1 MLTGK
6 LATLVILATL
16 LAVVGAWGVARHY
29 RAAMQRLMSAPP
41 ADSPL
46 MPPPVAAPVALPVA
60 TVTLDD
66 NRRAYRRL
74 ITLFA
79 SISLLMSLTHALT
92 LEQLSGSARI
102 NWETVAIL
110 TLVMAWPIVLVLGV
124 IERWSRRRVAL
135 LLAAWFVGAVLLIA
149 WRTSEAVA
157 LSGIVAWMSFAIGIP
172 LLLVSAVCLGNATR
186 AIAPWLLPLFVL
198 LAGAA
203 QLGLDALSAM
213 IDSGT
218 GGGAL
223 RSAAEAFGHWG
234 VILFFALAPMLLAWW
249 PAKQLGHWLATAYAK
264 QRFSE
269 LFYLF
274 TAVWVLSLIT
284 PALGAA
290 SESWRGAL
298 ATFFLPLA
306 WIPFSYPLL
315 RAVAPVVPRQKRAP
329 TLLVLRVFQKDASI
343 QNLFDRVI
351 ERWRLTGNTVL
362 IAGTD
367 LTERTIDAED
377 IFTFIDGRLA
387 ERFIY
392 HPDEIEAKLSQF
404 ELEPDIEGRYRVN
417 ECYCHDSTWQQAL
430 DRLIAISDVVLMDL
444 RGFRK
449 KNKGCLYEL
458 GVLAAAPAIGRVVI
472 LANPGGDRDKA
483 EAAAA
488 AAPEGRFIWIDIE
501 PNETIAPEQVLAA
514 LLHSAP

>member
-6 LATLVILATL
+6 LATLILLATL
-16 LAVVGAWGVARHY
+16 LAVVGAWGVARRY
-29 RAAMQRLMSAPP
+29 RAAMQHLMSAPP
-41 ADSPL
+41 ENPAVIPA
-46 MPPPVAAPVALPVA
+46 PTAAPAARPVA
-60 TVTLDD
+60 TITLDD

-74 ITLFA
+74 ITIFA
-79 SISLLMSLTHALT
+79 SLSLLMSFTHALT
-92 LEQLSGSARI
+92 LEQLSGGAHI
-102 NWETVAIL
+102 NWETLTIL

-124 IERWSRRRVAL
+124 IERWSRRHVAL
-135 LLAAWFVGAVLLIA
+135 LLAAWFVIAVLLIA
-149 WRTSEAVA
+149 WRTSEAVT
-157 LSGIVAWMSFAIGIP
+157 LGGIVAWMSFAIGIP

-203 QLGLDALSAM
+203 QLGLDALAAL
-213 IDSGT
+213 INSGS
-218 GGGAL
+218 GGATL
-223 RSAAEAFGHWG
+223 RFAAEAFGHWA
-234 VILFFALAPMLLAWW
+234 VILFFVLAPMLLAWW
-249 PAKQLGHWLATAYAK
+249 PAKQLGRWLATAYAK

-274 TAVWVLSLIT
+274 TAVWALSLIT

-290 SESWRGAL
+290 SDSWRGAL
-298 ATFFLPLA
+298 VTFFLPLA
-306 WIPFSYPLL
+306 WIPLSYPLL
-315 RAVAPVVPRQKRAP
+315 RTLSPVVPRQKRAP
-329 TLLVLRVFQKDASI
+329 TLLVLRVFQKDASV
-343 QNLFDRVI
+343 QSLFDRVI

-367 LTERTIDAED
+367 LAERTIDAED

-392 HPDEIEAKLSQF
+392 RADEIESKLRQF
-404 ELEPDIEGRYRVN
+404 ELDPDIEGRYRVN

-430 DRLIAISDVVLMDL
+430 DRLIVISDVVLMDL

-458 GVLAAAPAIGRVVI
+458 GALAAAPSLGRVVI

-488 AAPEGRFIWIDIE
+488 AAPAGRFIWIDIE
-501 PNETIAPEQVLAA
+501 PSETIAPEQVLAA
-514 LLHSAP
+514 LLQRSP

>member
-16 LAVVGAWGVARHY
+16 LAVVGAWGVALRY

-41 ADSPL
+41 ENSPL
-46 MPPPVAAPVALPVA
+46 RPPHPPAPSALPVSNI
-60 TVTLDD
+60 TLAD

-74 ITLFA
+74 VTIFA
-79 SISLLMSLTHALT
+79 SISLLMSFTHALT
-92 LEQLSGSARI
+92 LEQLSGSAQI
-102 NWETVAIL
+102 NWETVTIL

-124 IERWSRRRVAL
+124 IERWPRHRVAL

-149 WRTSEAVA
+149 WRTSEAVT
-157 LSGIVAWMSFAIGIP
+157 LSGIMIWMSFAIGIP

-213 IDSGT
+213 INSGT
-218 GGGAL
+218 GGATL
-223 RSAAEAFGHWG
+223 LSATDTFGHWSI
-234 VILFFALAPMLLAWW
+234 ILAFALTPMLLAWW
-249 PAKQLGHWLATAYAK
+249 PAKQLGRWLAMAYTK

-274 TAVWVLSLIT
+274 TAVWALSLIT

-290 SESWRGAL
+290 SDSWRGAL

-315 RAVAPVVPRQKRAP
+315 RALSPVVPQQQRAP
-329 TLLVLRVFQKDASI
+329 TLLVLRVFQKDVSI

-367 LTERTIDAED
+367 LAERTIDAED

-392 HPDEIEAKLSQF
+392 RADEIEAKLGQF

-488 AAPEGRFIWIDIE
+488 AAPDGRFIWIDIE

-514 LLHSAP
+514 LLHSTP